1 MHPFV
6 YEFLG
11 TAVLILLGNGVVAN
25 VVLNDTK
32 GHNSGWI
39 VITFGWAMA
48 VFMGVMV
55 SSKGSGSHLNPAV
68 TLTMAYL
75 GRMEWSLVPE
85 YLLGQL
91 AGAMA
96 GSFLVY
102 LSYKK
107 HFDVTDN
114 PHAKLACFCTHPAIR
129 SPVYNFLSEA
139 VGTFVLILGVLYIA
153 SPASSMGS
161 IEALPVSLLVLAIGL
176 SLGGTTGYAIN
187 PARDFGPRLTHFL
200 LPMKNKMKADWSYA
214 WIPVLGPVA
223 GGLLATWL
231 YHFLSTSF

>member
-11 TAVLILLGNGVVAN
+11 TGILILLGNGVVAN
-25 VVLNDTK
+25 VVLSETK
-32 GHNSGWI
+32 GQNSGWI

-55 SSKGSGSHLNPAV
+55 SSKGSGGHLNPAV

-75 GRMEWSLVPE
+75 GRIPWSIVPE
-85 YLLGQL
+85 YISGQML
-91 AGAMA
+91 GAMT
-96 GSFLVY
+96 GSMAVY
-102 LSYKK
+102 LAYKK

-114 PHAKLACFCTHPAIR
+114 PHAKLACFSTHPAIR
-129 SPVYNFLSEA
+129 SSFYNFFSEA
-139 VGTFVLILGVLYIA
+139 IGTFVLILGVLYIA
-153 SPASSMGS
+153 SPASSLGT
-161 IEALPVSLLVLAIGL
+161 IEALPVALLVLGIGL

-187 PARDFGPRLTHFL
+187 PARDLGPRIMHFI
-200 LPMKNKMKADWSYA
+200 LPVKNKRNSDWGYA
-214 WIPVLGPVA
+214 WIPIAGPVA

-231 YHFLSTSF
+231 YHFLSTNY